1 MTDLLMKKFS
11 FPFAFLVATYFLLF
25 VANTYAQQQAPVL
38 TDTPSGLVMPNYHY
52 DYVPDFTYQEVATRI
67 RGMETEMP
75 FELNDRVFSFI
86 QYFTVR
92 NREYIKMVLSRKAK
106 YFPMYEET
114 MGEHGMP
121 TEIQF
126 LSIVESGLDPKI
138 KSKMGAM
145 GLWQFMP
152 ATGRMYGMQVN
163 PDIDD
168 RMDPEKSTAAAAKYL
183 KSLYKMFG
191 NWEVALAA
199 YNCGPGNVRKAIRRS
214 GGKTTFWGI
223 YDFLPQET
231 RSYVPQFQAILYIL
245 NHLEEHNLHLEE
257 PSYPIE
263 FEVVSFDKTFHLD
276 RLAALSDIC
285 VKDLEELNPS
295 IKTRKIPE
303 THRSMAIRIPKSRSL
318 FIKENL
324 AWIGDSL
331 NQATSTIL
339 LATALP
345 EPEKNSL
352 GTSTSSRL
360 IYKVKSGDVLGS
372 IASKYGVSLTQLK
385 QWNNLSSNLIR
396 VGQILYITTSKV
408 ASAPSSNSG
417 TLALTNTTSTAPKTY
432 TVRSGDTLWIISQK
446 HALTIDQIKRLNNL
460 NSSTIKPGQRLII
473 G

>member
-1 MTDLLMKKFS
+1 MKKICLQI
-11 FPFAFLVATYFLLF
+11 PFLVVSYFLLF
-25 VANTYAQQQAPVL
+25 VVNTHAQQTA

-67 RGMETEMP
+67 AGMETEMP

-92 NREYIKMVLSRKAK
+92 NREYMKMVLARKAA

-121 TEIQF
+121 SEIQF

-163 PDIDD
+163 TDIDD
-168 RMDPEKSTAAAAKYL
+168 RMDPEKSTEAAAKYL

-214 GGKTTFWGI
+214 GGKTSFWGI

-231 RSYVPQFQAILYIL
+231 RSYVPQFQAMLYIL

-263 FEVVSFDKTFHLD
+263 FEKVSFDKTFHLE
-276 RLAALSDIC
+276 RLATLSDIC
-285 VKDLEELNPS
+285 LKDLEVLNPS

-318 FIKENL
+318 FVKENL

-331 NQATSTIL
+331 SLGVPSPL
-339 LATALP
+339 LATTLP
-345 EPEKNSL
+345 ELEKSSSETT
-352 GTSTSSRL
+352 TSRRIT
-360 IYKVKSGDVLGS
+360 YKVKSGDVLGS
-372 IASKYGVSLTQLK
+372 IASKHGISLTQLK
-385 QWNNLSSNLIR
+385 QANNLRSNVIR
-396 VGQILYITTSKV
+396 VGQVLYIKTIKDPSD
-408 ASAPSSNSG
+408 ASSNSES
-417 TLALTNTTSTAPKTY
+417 LALTTTHSGPKTY

>member
-1 MTDLLMKKFS
+1 
-11 FPFAFLVATYFLLF
+11 
-25 VANTYAQQQAPVL
+25 
-38 TDTPSGLVMPNYHY
+38 
-52 DYVPDFTYQEVATRI
+52 
-67 RGMETEMP
+67 
-75 FELNDRVFSFI
+75 
-86 QYFTVR
+86 
-92 NREYIKMVLSRKAK
+92 
-106 YFPMYEET
+106 

-163 PDIDD
+163 ADIDD

-214 GGKTTFWGI
+214 GGKTSFWGI

-231 RSYVPQFQAILYIL
+231 RSYVPQFQAMLYIL
-245 NHLEEHNLHLEE
+245 NHLDEHNLHLEE

-263 FEVVSFDKTFHLD
+263 FEKVSFDKTFHLE
-276 RLAALSDIC
+276 RLAAISNIC
-285 VKDLEELNPS
+285 LKDLEVLNPS

-318 FIKENL
+318 FVKENL

-331 NQATSTIL
+331 SQGSPTTM
-339 LATALP
+339 LASALP
-345 EPEKNSL
+345 EVSE
-352 GTSTSSRL
+352 GTSADSHLT
-360 IYKVKSGDVLGS
+360 YKVKSGDVLGS
-372 IASKYGVSLTQLK
+372 IASKHGISLTQLK
-385 QWNNLSSNLIR
+385 QANNLRSNVIR
-396 VGQILYITTSKV
+396 VGQVLYIKTIKEPSD
-408 ASAPSSNSG
+408 PSSNSG
-417 TLALTNTTSTAPKTY
+417 SLALTTTASGPKTY

-446 HALTIDQIKRLNNL
+446 HALTIEQIKRLNNL
-460 NSSTIKPGQRLII
+460 NSSMIKPGQRLIV